1 MNMGKV
7 PKLSGNK
14 KLQLSVNFLRDQKR
28 LAQLLR
34 QFFLANIEKQGVCFT
49 NNQSKHPLQLVI
61 LCLPC
66 LELADICLH
75 FSLSQA
81 GSRSILARVSKSKI
95 ITIISSA
102 LLAAQHLLFHKDS
115 RKNRK
120 VNRRRIFCREAL
132 RHRSLFLSLFDPSF
146 RAIAVATPPRSNAT

>member
-1 MNMGKV
+1 MGKV
-7 PKLSGNK
+7 PKFSGNK
-14 KLQLSVNFLRDQKR
+14 KLQFSARPKKVSTT
-28 LAQLLR
+28 AQTV
-34 QFFLANIEKQGVCFT
+34 FFLANIEKQGVCFT

-120 VNRRRIFCREAL
+120 VNLRRIFCREAL